1 MEFLKSTRIGEDEGG
16 LTQDNLFNKTYRDYM
31 LENYYATEC
40 NMRKP
45 IEFATSQVNV
55 NYCAAGGAGNQC
67 DLGGCNIDQNSELL
81 LGSLQT
87 HPKCRISLFQRT
99 FLTVPYLGKGPFN
112 PDLESKLQ
120 QTDTFSNNKKSV
132 NTMSEISYMPLPN
145 YPLLPA
151 IQNTVTNPSY
161 LVEGVA
167 SNGWVRG
174 GIPSREMTRDYAK
187 NGQKK

>member
-1 MEFLKSTRIGEDEGG
+1 MDFLKTTRIGEDEGG
-16 LTQDNLFNKTYRDYM
+16 VTQDNVFNKGYSDYM
-31 LENYYATEC
+31 LQNHYLNNC

-45 IEFATSQVNV
+45 IEFATSQINV
-55 NYCAAGGAGNQC
+55 NYCAPGGSGNQC
-67 DLGGCNIDQNSELL
+67 DLEGCNIDTNSDLM

-112 PDLESKLQ
+112 PTLESQLQ

-132 NTMSEISYMPLPN
+132 NTMSELSYMPLTN
-145 YPLLPA
+145 YPLIPA
-151 IQNTVTNPSY
+151 IQETITNPAY

-167 SNGWVRG
+167 SNGWIRG
-174 GIPSREMTRDYAK
+174 GIPSRELARKYASQTNK
-187 NGQKK
+187 